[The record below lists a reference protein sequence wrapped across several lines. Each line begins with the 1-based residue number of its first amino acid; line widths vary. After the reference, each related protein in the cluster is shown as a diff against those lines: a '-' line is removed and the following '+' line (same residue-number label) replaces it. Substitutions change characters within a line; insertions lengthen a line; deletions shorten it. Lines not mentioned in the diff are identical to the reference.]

1 MSESRLPEI
10 PDHVKI
16 EDPQNVDADV
26 LLGYRTGRKNV
37 PLELEIAAGAFLRS
51 GTVIYQG
58 TKIGKNLQTGHNVV
72 IREENQIGDSFQV
85 WNNTVIDYDCKIGND
100 VKIHANC
107 YIAQYTEIG
116 DGVFMAPG
124 VTIANDPHPG
134 CPQSAECMKGP
145 VIEDGVQIGV
155 NATILPMVRIGAR
168 SLVGSGSVITR
179 DVPPDSV
186 VFGNPAKVR
195 GSIYDLG
202 CPVDLRERPYD
213 PPED

>member
-1 MSESRLPEI
+1 VSEKKLPDI
-10 PDHVKI
+10 PDHVTLGAA
-16 EDPQNVDADV
+16 QQVDANV
-26 LLGYRTGRKNV
+26 LLGYRTGRKDV
-37 PLELEIAAGAFLRS
+37 PLELVIGPDAALRS

-58 TKIGKNLQTGHNVV
+58 TRIGKDLQTGHNVV
-72 IREENQIGDSFQV
+72 IREENEIGDGFQV
-85 WNNTVIDYDCKIGND
+85 WNNTVIDYGCKIGNG

-107 YIAQYTEIG
+107 YIAQFTEIG

-134 CPQSAECMKGP
+134 CPQSGECMKGP
-145 VIEDGVQIGV
+145 IIEDGVQIGV

-179 DVPPDSV
+179 DVPPDTV

-195 GSIYDLG
+195 GSIYDLN

>member
-1 MSESRLPEI
+1 MELA
-10 PDHVKI
+10 D
-16 EDPQNVDADV
+16 QVDDGV
-26 LLGYRTGRKNV
+26 LIGYRTGRPGV
-37 PLELEIAAGAFLRS
+37 PLELRIGRRACLRS

-58 TKIGKNLQTGHNVV
+58 SSIGERLQTGHNVV
-72 IREENQIGDSFQV
+72 IREENRIGDGFQV
-85 WNNTVIDYDCKIGND
+85 WNNSVIDYGCTIGNS

-107 YIAQYTEIG
+107 YIAQFTEIG

-145 VIEDGVQIGV
+145 VIEEGVQIGV

-168 SLVGSGSVITR
+168 SLIGSGSVITR

-186 VFGNPAKVR
+186 VYGNPARVR
-195 GSIYDLG
+195 GSVYELG
-202 CPVDLRERPYD
+202 CPVDLRERPYE
-213 PPED
+213 PPEA

>member
-1 MSESRLPEI
+1 VGKFLI
-10 PDHVKI
+10 PDNVAI
-16 EDPQNVDADV
+16 EEAQNIDEGV
-26 LLGYRTGRKNV
+26 LLGYRTGRKGV
-37 PLELEIAAGAFLRS
+37 SLELRIGAGAFLRS

-58 TKIGKNLQTGHNVV
+58 SRIGRNLQTGHNVV
-72 IREENQIGDSFQV
+72 IREENEIGDGFQV
-85 WNNTVIDYDCKIGND
+85 WNNTVIDYACKIGKD

-107 YIAQYTEIG
+107 YIAQFTEIG

-145 VIEDGVQIGV
+145 TIEDGVQIGV

-168 SLVGSGSVITR
+168 SLVGSGSVITK

-186 VFGNPAKVR
+186 VFGNPARVR